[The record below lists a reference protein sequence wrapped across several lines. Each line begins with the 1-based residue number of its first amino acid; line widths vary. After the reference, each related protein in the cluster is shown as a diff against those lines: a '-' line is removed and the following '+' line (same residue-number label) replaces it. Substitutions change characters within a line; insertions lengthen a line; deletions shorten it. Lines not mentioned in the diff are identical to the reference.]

1 MSKSALLLFVA
12 LQASPCASF
21 QAIASG
27 RHGAWAFLDRR
38 AVCARSDARKHTA
51 RLVMK
56 EPTPP
61 PPPDA
66 FEEEEEQPVR
76 PRTDWSGKFKKALD
90 TNPGRSERLGRTE
103 QEMRYK
109 QMLASNP
116 RDVDALCGY
125 ACFLSTVKDDY
136 AGAAELY
143 STAVRADPARAR
155 RITVQLWA
163 DLWAMRAE
171 KARADAVKDSWR
183 QIFEAADEEGRGAV
197 PVDVVRAIFARE
209 GMAVPEQ
216 AISAASRGTDKVYYV
231 ELAASLASLPRPSLQ
246 SRILAFFSGK

>member
-1 MSKSALLLFVA
+1 MRTMSKSALLLFVA

-38 AVCARSDARKHTA
+38 AVCARSDARWVRNDSAEAPAPACPRVCSHAVGRASRRKHTA

-90 TNPGRSERLGRTE
+90 TNPGR
-103 QEMRYK
+103 
-109 QMLASNP
+109 
-116 RDVDALCGY
+116 
-125 ACFLSTVKDDY
+125 
-136 AGAAELY
+136 
-143 STAVRADPARAR
+143 
-155 RITVQLWA
+155 
-163 DLWAMRAE
+163 
-171 KARADAVKDSWR
+171 
-183 QIFEAADEEGRGAV
+183 
-197 PVDVVRAIFARE
+197 
-209 GMAVPEQ
+209 
-216 AISAASRGTDKVYYV
+216 
-231 ELAASLASLPRPSLQ
+231 
-246 SRILAFFSGK
+246 